1 MKRAKDG
8 RKVMMGKITMNTHSG
23 SENRLQLFDGK
34 FTSGWRVVEFRI
46 IPKSPQNQE
55 EVMAVIST
63 EAPGA
68 VPSTFD
74 FTDVQNIAYAAWN
87 VPNQVAFAD
96 WNLVVEENMAV
107 EDLWVSCYT
116 TGDDDYLNYYL
127 VLEKYNFEAWDGAG
141 IMARNNGQ

>member
-1 MKRAKDG
+1 
-8 RKVMMGKITMNTHSG
+8 MMGKITMNTHSG
-23 SENRLQLFDGK
+23 AENRLQLFDGR
-34 FTSGWRVVEFRI
+34 FTTGWRVVEFRI

-55 EVMAVIST
+55 EVLAVIST

-74 FTDVQNIAYAAWN
+74 FSDVQNIAYSAWN

-96 WNLVVEENMAV
+96 WNLVIEENMAV

-127 VLEKYNFEAWDGAG
+127 VLEKYEFAAWDGAG